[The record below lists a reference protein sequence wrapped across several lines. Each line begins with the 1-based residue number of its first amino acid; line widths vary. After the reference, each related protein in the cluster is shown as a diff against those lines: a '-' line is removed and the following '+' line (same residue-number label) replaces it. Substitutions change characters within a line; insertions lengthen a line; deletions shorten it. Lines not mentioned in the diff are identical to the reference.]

1 MTTATAVLQVKP
13 DRSDVETGLARD
25 AREKIARD
33 LGQVLGDTYMLL
45 VKTHVYHWNVV
56 GPLFLPL
63 HELTEEHYK
72 NLFEATDEIAERI
85 RALGFLTP
93 LGFGAMAKRA
103 ELEEASKPGTAEQMV
118 ANLVADH
125 EAMARSFRE
134 IAEHAEEAGDF
145 VTHDLLVGR
154 LDFHEK
160 AIWMLRAI
168 VA

>member
-1 MTTATAVLQVKP
+1 MTTATSVLQVRP
-13 DRSDVETGLARD
+13 DRAKIETGLAQE
-25 AREKIARD
+25 ARKKIAEN

-85 RALGFLTP
+85 RALGFVTP
-93 LGFGAMAKRA
+93 LSFAAMAKRA

-118 ANLVADH
+118 ESLVADH

-134 IAEHAEEAGDF
+134 IADDAEEAQDF
-145 VTHDLLVGR
+145 VTHDLLVER